1 MGIFHKNATTQ
12 NQWVTSH
19 FGKNLIVCRYNL
31 KNTIGPVLRRHPF
44 SIGRIMEPQEFTMK
58 RKALALLSGGLD
70 STLAVRLMLDMG
82 VNVEALNF
90 TSPFCTCTGKNAGCK
105 SEAVRVAEE
114 FHIPIKVMTKGLDY
128 LEVIRKPR
136 HGYGKGL
143 NPCIDCRIYLL
154 RRAKEYMVESGAD
167 FVITGEVLGQRPMSQ
182 RRDAMRVIERE
193 SGLED
198 LLVRPLSARFFSPT
212 LPEREGWID
221 RAKLLAIRGRSRRE
235 QIERAF
241 EMDVR
246 NYPCP
251 AGGCLLTELSFVPK
265 VRDVLDH
272 SDELN
277 LRDCRMLKI
286 GRHFR
291 IGERTKVIIG
301 RNEADNAMLENV
313 KQPDDTAITWMDGN
327 TPLGIITGCQGP
339 EATSLAA
346 RILLRYTKAE
356 QAAPCRIKVRSNG
369 GEETI
374 SVGNDMNE
382 AAVTPYLIA

>member
-1 MGIFHKNATTQ
+1 
-12 NQWVTSH
+12 
-19 FGKNLIVCRYNL
+19 
-31 KNTIGPVLRRHPF
+31 
-44 SIGRIMEPQEFTMK
+44 MK

-70 STLAVRLMLDMG
+70 STLAVKLMLDLG
-82 VNVEALNF
+82 IDVEALNF

-114 FHIPIKVMTKGLDY
+114 FQIPIKVMSKGLDY
-128 LEVIRKPR
+128 LEVVRNPR
-136 HGYGKGL
+136 HGYGKGI

-154 RRAKEYMVESGAD
+154 RKAKEYMAESGAD
-167 FVITGEVLGQRPMSQ
+167 FVFTGEVLGQRPMSQ

-198 LLVRPLSARFFSPT
+198 LLLRPLSAHFLPPT

-221 RAKLLAIRGRSRRE
+221 REKLLAIRGRSRKD
-235 QIERAF
+235 QIQLAD

-265 VRDVLDH
+265 VRDIFDH
-272 SDELN
+272 SDELK
-277 LRDCRMLKI
+277 LRDCRLLKI

-291 IGERTKVIIG
+291 IGARTKVIIG
-301 RNEADNAMLENV
+301 RNEADNNLLENV
-313 KQPDDTAITWMDGN
+313 MQTGETAITWMDGN
-327 TPLGIITGCQGP
+327 TPAGVIIGDQDPAGIG
-339 EATSLAA
+339 LAA

-356 QAAPCRIKVRSNG
+356 QSGACRVKVRRNG
-369 GEETI
+369 AEEIIT
-374 SVGNDMNE
+374 VANDLNE
-382 AAVTPYLIA
+382 TAVTPYLIA